1 MSLRILSRDEIF
13 TEAPEW
19 REPGRSAYLAMYSSV
34 FGGVVT
40 DPALMVIPL
49 DDHIINRGDG
59 IFEFFDVTNG
69 YAYNLDAHLAR
80 LERSAE
86 IIAMDLPFD
95 IATIRQ
101 ITLET
106 IAISGAK
113 NCGVRL
119 FVSRGLGD
127 FGCAPTTPKKS
138 LFYVIVYEMKLA
150 DSRRSDIPPEG
161 ASAITTHVPLK
172 PGFYAQVKTTC
183 YLLNALVYLEAHQNK
198 ARFGI
203 WYDQEGHLAEAAAQN
218 VAIVSQEKI
227 LKYPR
232 FEHILKGTGLIRGVE
247 LAKELVR
254 SGELEGICQ
263 TDISQYE
270 VYESL
275 EMLVLGSGRVIPV
288 VKYDG
293 RTIGN
298 GKPGPVFHRLWELFQ
313 KDRAGG
319 PSEVLT
325 PVPVRK
331 V

>member
-19 REPGRSAYLAMYSSV
+19 REPGRPSYLAMYSSV

-59 IFEFFDVTNG
+59 IFEAFDVNNG
-69 YAYNLDAHLAR
+69 YAYDLDAHLAR

-86 IIAMDLPFD
+86 IISLDLPFD

-113 NCGVRL
+113 DCDVRL

-127 FGCAPTTPKKS
+127 FECDPTTPKKS
-138 LFYVIVYEMKLA
+138 LFYVIVLEIKLA
-150 DSRRSDIPPEG
+150 DTGILPEG
-161 ASAITTHVPLK
+161 VSAITTHVPLK

-183 YLLNALVYLEAHQNK
+183 YLLNALVQFEAHQNK
-198 ARFGI
+198 AHFGI
-203 WYDQEGHLAEAAAQN
+203 WYDQEGHLAEASTEN

-227 LKYPR
+227 FKYPR
-232 FEHILKGTGLIRGVE
+232 FEHMLKGTGLIRGVE

-254 SGELEGICQ
+254 SGELRGISQ
-263 TDISQYE
+263 TDITQYE

-275 EMLVLGSGRVIPV
+275 EMLVLSGGQVIPV

-293 RTIGN
+293 RTIGT
-298 GKPGPVFHRLWELFQ
+298 GKPGLVFHRLWGLFQ
-313 KDRAGG
+313 RDRAEG

-325 PVPVRK
+325 PVICR
-331 V
+331 

>member
-19 REPGRSAYLAMYSSV
+19 REPGSSDYVSMYSSV

-40 DPALMVIPL
+40 DPALMVIPI

-59 IFEFFDVTNG
+59 IFEAFPVKNG
-69 YAYNLDAHLAR
+69 HAYCFNAHLAR
-80 LERSAE
+80 LEKSAE
-86 IIAMDLPFD
+86 IVSLDLPFD

-113 NCGVRL
+113 DCFVRL
-119 FVSRGLGD
+119 FVSRGMGD
-127 FGCAPTTPKKS
+127 YFACDPTRPNKS
-138 LFYVIVYEMKLA
+138 LLYVIVYRIMWG
-150 DSRRSDIPPEG
+150 DIDTRPEG
-161 ASAITTHVPLK
+161 VSAITTHVPIK

-183 YLLNALVYLEAHQNK
+183 YMLNALVDFEAHQNK
-198 ARFGI
+198 AHFGI
-203 WYDQEGHLAEAAAQN
+203 WYDREGHMAESATQS

-254 SGELEGICQ
+254 SE
-263 TDISQYE
+263 
-270 VYESL
+270 
-275 EMLVLGSGRVIPV
+275 
-288 VKYDG
+288 
-293 RTIGN
+293 N
-298 GKPGPVFHRLWELFQ
+298 
-313 KDRAGG
+313 
-319 PSEVLT
+319 
-325 PVPVRK
+325 
-331 V
+331 

>member
-19 REPGRSAYLAMYSSV
+19 REPGRSSYLAMYSSV

-59 IFEFFDVTNG
+59 IFEAFAVNNG

-86 IIAMDLPFD
+86 IISLDLPFD

-101 ITLET
+101 IALET

-113 NCGVRL
+113 DCGVRL

-127 FGCAPTTPKKS
+127 FECDPTTPKKS
-138 LFYVIVYEMKLA
+138 LFYVIVYRKVPA
-150 DSRRSDIPPEG
+150 DTDILPEG
-161 ASAITTHVPLK
+161 VSAVTTHVPIK

-183 YLLNALVYLEAHQNK
+183 YVLNALVHLEAHRNK
-198 ARFGI
+198 VRFGI
-203 WYDQEGHLAEAAAQN
+203 WYDQEGHLAEAATSC

-227 LKYPR
+227 FKYPR
-232 FEHILKGTGLIRGVE
+232 FEHILKGTHLIRGVE
-247 LAKELVR
+247 LAKELVG
-254 SGELEGICQ
+254 SGELKGISQ
-263 TDISQYE
+263 TDITQHE

-275 EMLVLGSGRVIPV
+275 EMLILGSGRVTPI

-293 RTIGN
+293 RTIGT
-298 GKPGPVFHRLWELFQ
+298 GKPGPVSHRLWELFQ
-313 KDRAGG
+313 KDMAEG
-319 PSEVLT
+319 PSEVRT
-325 PVPVRK
+325 PVPY
-331 V
+331 

>member
-19 REPGRSAYLAMYSSV
+19 REPGRSSYLAMYSSV
-34 FGGVVT
+34 FDGVVT

-59 IFEFFDVTNG
+59 IFEFFPVKNG
-69 YAYNLDAHLAR
+69 YAYCFDAHLAR

-86 IIAMDLPFD
+86 IISLDLPFN

-113 NCGVRL
+113 DCGVRL

-127 FGCAPTTPKKS
+127 FSCDPTTPKKS
-138 LFYVIVYEMKLA
+138 LFYVIVLGMVT
-150 DSRRSDIPPEG
+150 DSRLAGMAPEG
-161 ASAITTHVPLK
+161 VSAITTHVPVK

-183 YLLNALVYLEAHQNK
+183 YLLNALVHLEAHQNK
-198 ARFGI
+198 VRFGI
-203 WYDQEGHLAEAAAQN
+203 WYDHEGHLAEAATSC

-227 LKYPR
+227 FKYPR
-232 FEHILKGTGLIRGVE
+232 FEHILKGTGLIRGAE

-254 SGELEGICQ
+254 SGELRGISQ
-263 TDISQYE
+263 TDITQYE
-270 VYESL
+270 VYESS
-275 EMLVLGSGRVIPV
+275 EMLVLGSGAVIPV

-293 RTIGN
+293 RSIGS
-298 GKPGPVFHRLWELFQ
+298 GKPGPVSCRLWELFQ
-313 KDRAGG
+313 KDIAEG
-319 PSEVLT
+319 PIGVRT
-325 PVPVRK
+325 PITY
-331 V
+331 

>member
-13 TEAPEW
+13 AGEPEW
-19 REPGRSAYLAMYSSV
+19 REPGRSSYLAMYSSV

-59 IFEFFDVTNG
+59 IFEFFPVENG
-69 YAYNLDAHLAR
+69 YAYCFEAHLTR

-86 IIAMDLPFD
+86 IISLDLPFD

-106 IAISGAK
+106 IAISGARD
-113 NCGVRL
+113 CGVRL

-127 FGCAPTTPKKS
+127 FACNPTTPKKS
-138 LFYVIVYEMKLA
+138 LFYVIVLRMPPR
-150 DSRRSDIPPEG
+150 DSHPPEG
-161 ASAITTHVPLK
+161 VSAITTHIPIK

-183 YLLNALVYLEAHQNK
+183 YLLNALVELEAHQNN
-198 ARFGI
+198 ARFGV
-203 WYDQEGHLAEAAAQN
+203 WYDQEGHLAESSIDN

-227 LKYPR
+227 FKYPR
-232 FEHILKGTGLIRGVE
+232 FEHILKGTGLIRAAE

-254 SGELEGICQ
+254 SGELSGISQ
-263 TDISQYE
+263 TDITQHE

-275 EMLVLGSGRVIPV
+275 EMLILGSGDVIPI
-288 VKYDG
+288 VKYDR
-293 RTIGN
+293 RTIGS
-298 GKPGPVFHRLWELFQ
+298 GKPGPVFRRLWELFE
-313 KDRAGG
+313 KDRAEG
-319 PSEVLT
+319 PSEVRT
-325 PVPVRK
+325 PVPY
-331 V
+331 

>member
-19 REPGRSAYLAMYSSV
+19 REPGRSSYLAMYSSV

-40 DPALMVIPL
+40 APALMVIPL

-59 IFEFFDVTNG
+59 IFEAFPVKNG
-69 YAYNLDAHLAR
+69 YAYCFDTHMAR

-86 IIAMDLPFD
+86 IVSLDLPFD

-106 IAISGAK
+106 VAISGAK
-113 NCGVRL
+113 DCFVRL

-127 FGCAPTTPKKS
+127 FECDPTTPQKS
-138 LFYVIVYEMKLA
+138 LLYVIVLGTPLDYLVFP
-150 DSRRSDIPPEG
+150 SEG
-161 ASAITTHVPLK
+161 VSAITTHVPIK

-183 YLLNALVYLEAHQNK
+183 YMLNALVDLEARRNK
-198 ARFGI
+198 ADFGI
-203 WYDQEGHLAEAAAQN
+203 WYDQEGHLTEASTEN

-232 FEHILKGTGLIRGVE
+232 FEHMLKGTGLIRGAE

-254 SGELEGICQ
+254 SGELKEISQ

-270 VYESL
+270 VYESS
-275 EMLVLGSGRVIPV
+275 EMIILSSGGVIPV

-293 RTIGN
+293 RSIGS
-298 GKPGPVFHRLWELFQ
+298 GKPGLVSRRLWELFQ
-313 KDRAGG
+313 KDMVEG
-319 PSEVLT
+319 PIEVRT
-325 PVPVRK
+325 PITY
-331 V
+331 

>member
-1 MSLRILSRDEIF
+1 
-13 TEAPEW
+13 
-19 REPGRSAYLAMYSSV
+19 MYSSV

-59 IFEFFDVTNG
+59 IFEAFAVYSG

-86 IIAMDLPFD
+86 IISLDLPFD
-95 IATIRQ
+95 IATIRR

-113 NCGVRL
+113 DCGVRL

-127 FGCAPTTPKKS
+127 FECDPTTPKKS
-138 LFYVIVYEMKLA
+138 LFYVIVYRIKLA
-150 DSRRSDIPPEG
+150 DSRRTGVPPEG
-161 ASAITTHVPLK
+161 VSAITTHVPLK

-183 YLLNALVYLEAHQNK
+183 YLLNALVQLEAHQNK

-203 WYDQEGHLAEAAAQN
+203 LYDQEGHLAEGATEN
-218 VAIVSQEKI
+218 VAIVSQEKVF
-227 LKYPR
+227 KYPR
-232 FEHILKGTGLIRGVE
+232 FEHMLKGTGLIRGIE

-254 SGELEGICQ
+254 SGELRGISQ
-263 TDISQYE
+263 TDIPQCE

-275 EMLVLGSGRVIPV
+275 EMLVLGGGRVIPV

-293 RTIGN
+293 RTIGT

-313 KDRAGG
+313 KDRAEG

-325 PVPVRK
+325 PVTCR
-331 V
+331 